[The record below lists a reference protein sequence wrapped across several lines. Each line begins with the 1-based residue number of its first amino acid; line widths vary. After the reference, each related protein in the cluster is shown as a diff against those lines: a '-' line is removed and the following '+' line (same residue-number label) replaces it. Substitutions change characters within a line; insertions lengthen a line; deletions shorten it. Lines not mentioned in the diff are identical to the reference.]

1 MMDDLISRAA
11 AIEHMKAMADC
22 AKCDNYN
29 YVRCRAC
36 SWNDAMNIVEELPAV
51 DAAPVVH
58 GRWIRYSEIF
68 HDPEYTLVKCS
79 VCGGESCCDAI
90 YCPDC
95 GAKMD
100 GEADG

>member
-1 MMDDLISRAA
+1 MSDTVEI
-11 AIEHMKAMADC
+11 
-22 AKCDNYN
+22 
-29 YVRCRAC
+29 VRT
-36 SWNDAMNIVEELPAV
+36 SDYK
-51 DAAPVVH
+51 PVMH

-79 VCGGESCCDAI
+79 VCGGESCCEAN

-100 GEADG
+100 GERRDT